1 MNATVRKDLYAQV
14 TESIVAMMEEGMTRH
29 IQWVR
34 SGHGLP
40 CNHQTGLP
48 YQGVNVLLLWAEA
61 MRRGYVANCWLTYKQ
76 AAGMGG
82 QVRKGEKSVPCIFFG
97 TVERESKNP
106 GEDKA
111 ATESVRIIRP
121 FWLFNLDQIDG
132 IEAPQS
138 IPLLD
143 EFRQIEAVEHVLTR
157 SGAVIREAGDQA
169 FYRRSTDEIHLPQ
182 RTRFASEIEFYSV
195 ALHELT
201 HWTGAGHRLARDFS
215 GRFGS
220 EAYAFEELVA
230 ELGSAFLNAELGF
243 SAATIPNHAGYIES
257 WLKMLKNDPRAIFTA
272 ASAASKA
279 HRYIMDRV
287 EGMGEQRVA

>member
-1 MNATVRKDLYAQV
+1 MNATVRKDLYTQV

-29 IQWVR
+29 IQWAQT
-34 SGHGLP
+34 GHGLP
-40 CNHQTGLP
+40 CNHLTGIP
-48 YQGVNVLLLWAEA
+48 YQGINVLLLWAEA
-61 MRRGYVANCWLTYKQ
+61 MLRGYATGRWLTYKQ

-82 QVRKGEKSVPCIFFG
+82 QVRRGEKSVQCVFFG
-97 TVERESKNP
+97 TVERESRNP
-106 GEDKA
+106 DEDKE
-111 ATESVRIIRP
+111 ATESVRVIRP

-132 IEAPQS
+132 IGAPQS
-138 IPLLD
+138 IPQLD
-143 EFRQIEAVEHVLTR
+143 EFQQIEAAEHVLTR
-157 SGAVIREAGDQA
+157 SGAIIREAGDQA

-201 HWTGAGHRLARDFS
+201 HWSGAEHRLARDFS

-243 SAATIPNHAGYIES
+243 SATTIPNHAGYIES
-257 WLKMLKNDPRAIFTA
+257 WLKMLKNDKRAIFTA

-279 HRYIMDRV
+279 HRYLMDLV
-287 EGMGEQRVA
+287 EGMGEQGVA